1 MKKRIL
7 SIILAICMMITLV
20 PMIGA
25 ENNEADINYN
35 GYFVCGSELIN
46 NGAGNG
52 ITSLNRMTKVAPN
65 VYEFTVYNV
74 PAFENKGF
82 VFVKPGSHY
91 ITGNHD
97 EYLFEGTM
105 KSVPEGGV
113 PEDEYIE
120 VNSGHDWAD
129 ITYRL
134 EFVYD
139 EDLCCIRPFCQFR
152 IEESHEHIF
161 SDWHINKNNHYK
173 TCDVSGC
180 EQIFFK
186 EAHSYVT
193 KHENGRWFV

>member
-7 SIILAICMMITLV
+7 SVILAICMFITLV

-25 ENNEADINYN
+25 ENKEDNINYN
-35 GYFVCGSELIN
+35 VYFVCGSELIN
-46 NGAGNG
+46 NGAGNC

-91 ITGNHD
+91 ITGKHD

-129 ITYRL
+129 ITYR
-134 EFVYD
+134 
-139 EDLCCIRPFCQFR
+139 
-152 IEESHEHIF
+152 
-161 SDWHINKNNHYK
+161 
-173 TCDVSGC
+173 
-180 EQIFFK
+180 
-186 EAHSYVT
+186 
-193 KHENGRWFV
+193 